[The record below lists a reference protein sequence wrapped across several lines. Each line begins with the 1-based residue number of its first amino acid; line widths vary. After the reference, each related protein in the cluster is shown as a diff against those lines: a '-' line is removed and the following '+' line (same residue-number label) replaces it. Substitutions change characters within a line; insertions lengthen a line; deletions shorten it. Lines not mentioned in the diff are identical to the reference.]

1 MMNNYNIERICTS
14 SAEKALV
21 LAREEAKTLGHSV
34 DARHLMLGLLKEGK
48 GIGAKHLNHMNVK
61 AEAVRRLVDG
71 PIAQNQA
78 AFPMNGLEQYI
89 ERAFEE
95 CTRLGHEFIGSEH
108 LLLSI
113 LDDGDNFEIFSKLNV
128 NPAAERTNLLHLLGS

>member
-1 MMNNYNIERICTS
+1 MNNYNIERICTS

-21 LAREEAKTLGHSV
+21 LAREEARTLGHSV

-48 GIGAKHLNHMNVK
+48 GIGARHLNHMNVK
-61 AEAVRRLVDG
+61 AEAVRSLVDDD
-71 PIAQNQA
+71 PLNSPAL
-78 AFPMNGLEQYI
+78 PTNGVEQYI

-95 CTRLGHEFIGSEH
+95 CIRLGHEFIGSEH

-113 LDDGDNFEIFSKLNV
+113 LNDGDNSEIFQRLNV
-128 NPAAERTNLLHLLGS
+128 NPAAARTNLLHLLGS

>member
-21 LAREEAKTLGHSV
+21 LAKEEARTLGHSV

-61 AEAVRRLVDG
+61 AEAVRRLVDV
-71 PIAQNQA
+71 PIARQVA
-78 AFPMNGLEQYI
+78 YPVNGLEQYI

-95 CTRLGHEFIGSEH
+95 CARLGHEFIGSEH
-108 LLLSI
+108 LLLSL
-113 LDDGDNFEIFSKLNV
+113 LDDGDNFEIFRSLNV
-128 NPAAERTNLLHLLGS
+128 NPDAARSNLLHLLGS

>member
-21 LAREEAKTLGHSV
+21 LAREEARTLGHSV

-48 GIGAKHLNHMNVK
+48 GIGAKHLNQMNVR
-61 AEAVRRLVDG
+61 AESVRRLVENVDHTS
-71 PIAQNQA
+71 P
-78 AFPMNGLEQYI
+78 AFPINGIEQYI

-95 CTRLGHEFIGSEH
+95 CIRLGHEFIGSEH

-113 LDDGDNFEIFSKLNV
+113 LDDGDNCEIFRSLNV
-128 NPAAERTNLLHLLGS
+128 NPAAARTNLLHLLGS

>member
-1 MMNNYNIERICTS
+1 MMNNYNIDRICTS

-48 GIGAKHLNHMNVK
+48 GIGAKHLTQMNVR
-61 AEAVRRLVDG
+61 AEAVRKLVDDV
-71 PIAQNQA
+71 PHSSA
-78 AFPMNGLEQYI
+78 AFPTNGVEQYI

-95 CTRLGHEFIGSEH
+95 CARLGHEFIGSEH

-113 LDDGDNFEIFSKLNV
+113 LDDGDNCEIFRRLNV
-128 NPAAERTNLLHLLGS
+128 NPTAARTNLLHLLGS

>member
-48 GIGAKHLNHMNVK
+48 GIGAKHLNQMNVR
-61 AEAVRRLVDG
+61 AESVRRLVESVPNG
-71 PIAQNQA
+71 SP
-78 AFPMNGLEQYI
+78 AFPTNGIEQYV

-95 CTRLGHEFIGSEH
+95 CIRLGHEF
-108 LLLSI
+108 
-113 LDDGDNFEIFSKLNV
+113 
-128 NPAAERTNLLHLLGS
+128 

>member
-21 LAREEAKTLGHSV
+21 LAREEARTLGHKV

-61 AEAVRRLVDG
+61 AEAVRKLVDDV
-71 PIAQNQA
+71 PLRSP
-78 AFPMNGLEQYI
+78 AFPTNGVEQYI

-113 LDDGDNFEIFSKLNV
+113 LDDGDNCEIFRRLNV
-128 NPAAERTNLLHLLGS
+128 NPAAARTNLLHLLGS